1 MPFPEFCR
9 HLNKNVCILRISYS
23 KHHSHWVKLVKMK
36 KVLTCPDSIFSVIT
50 LSGVFS
56 ILETQ
61 WPLKGQYNWH
71 ERNVTSWWTSQLLPL
86 KKEVDFFI
94 RKGLFD
100 LARLHCQDPFVFRCQ
115 LLWKKISTPLDTRR
129 FAREKSTHIHLGMVC
144 VSKTFKQK
152 WTAFWEIHYHLIW
165 AGGTFLPKTPPV
177 SVRMKVGTDKP
188 QTLS

>member
-1 MPFPEFCR
+1 M
-9 HLNKNVCILRISYS
+9 Y
-23 KHHSHWVKLVKMK
+23 HSHWVKLVKMK
-36 KVLTCPDSIFSVIT
+36 KVLTWPDSIFSVIT

-71 ERNVTSWWTSQLLPL
+71 ERNVTTWWTSQLLPL
-86 KKEVDFFI
+86 KKRSWFFH

-100 LARLHCQDPFVFRCQ
+100 LARFHVKILLSLGVSFPEKNLNPFRHQAFCQR
-115 LLWKKISTPLDTRR
+115 KIYSIR
-129 FAREKSTHIHLGMVC
+129 IHLGMVC
-144 VSKTFKQK
+144 ISKTFKQK

-165 AGGTFLPKTPPV
+165 AGGTFLPMTPPV